1 MDGKSRWADNIK
13 IERWF
18 RSLKTEKL
26 YTEEYETPKELRQ
39 AIKTYIDQYNNQRP
53 HEALGYKTPAEV
65 FGESFETAA

>member
-1 MDGKSRWADNIK
+1 MRP
-13 IERWF
+13 
-18 RSLKTEKL
+18 
-26 YTEEYETPKELRQ
+26 PKELRQ